1 MGFIYKITNTV
12 SGKCYI
18 GETVTIFRAR
28 KSTLCGARTRDS
40 QVKSL
45 TLYQLS

>member
-18 GETVTIFRAR
+18 GETVQDAPEKRWKQHIQKINNNKGCPAPKR
-28 KSTLCGARTRDS
+28 CD
-40 QVKSL
+40 
-45 TLYQLS
+45 